1 MELINP
7 QNPVKKLERWGFY
20 AYGLGSEPFV
30 GVVMAVCAPV
40 MLQGLSA
47 DISVDDIT
55 GQPCKGLDD
64 QSNCSFYIGSL
75 KLNPISFALYVTVV
89 SVIIQAIVFIGLS
102 SLADY
107 GNNRKPFML
116 ISGTICAISCI
127 AYLGVVNENYY
138 GLAAIITI
146 IANVTFGASY
156 VFYYAYLPTLTQN
169 DKQIIDAKL
178 KGADPE
184 EITALSERIGNRISS
199 LGFAWG
205 YLGVLVTLGITAGIN
220 SAMPDSDYV
229 VQISAAING
238 AWYLIFIA
246 ITWKWLASRPGPP
259 LPPGESYIFYSWK
272 SVFKTF
278 REASRLSQ
286 VFLVLF
292 SWLILSDGISTVAYV
307 SILFAKTELHFTT
320 FETFILAFLAPLA
333 AGIGC
338 ILWLQLQRIFKLRT
352 RTMVIIVNTLYLV
365 IPIVGIASIYSSS
378 VLSKKYELYIL
389 GTYHGFLI
397 GALQSYY
404 RTMFSEILPEGKE
417 NQFFGLYQITDKGS
431 SWIGPLIVGA
441 LTESTRQFRY
451 AFYVLLGSFLI
462 PFFINFLIDVKKGKS
477 QAREYSQEYITYDDG
492 DDCNNIELDPYN
504 HKTKLTH

>member
-7 QNPVKKLERWGFY
+7 QNPVKKIEIWGFY

-47 DISVDDIT
+47 DISVDDVT
-55 GQPCKGLDD
+55 GQPCKGLDN

-89 SVIIQAIVFIGLS
+89 SVVIQAIVFIGLS

-178 KGADPE
+178 NDVDPD
-184 EITALSERIGNRISS
+184 EIAILSERIGNRISS

-220 SAMPDSDYV
+220 SAMPDSNYV
-229 VQISAAING
+229 VQISAAVNG

-246 ITWKWLASRPGPP
+246 VTWKWLASRPGPP
-259 LPPGESYIFYSWK
+259 LPSGESYLLYSWK

-278 REASRLSQ
+278 REASKLSQ
-286 VFLVLF
+286 VFLVAFQL
-292 SWLILSDGISTVAYV
+292 
-307 SILFAKTELHFTT
+307 LHFTT

-338 ILWLQLQRIFKLRT
+338 IVWLQFQRIFKLRT

-365 IPIVGIASIYSSS
+365 IPIVGIVSIYSSS

-462 PFFINFLIDVKKGKS
+462 PFFINFLIDIKKGKS
-477 QAREYSQEYITYDDG
+477 QAKEYSQEYVTHDDG
-492 DDCNNIELDPYN
+492 DDCNNIELDPFS
-504 HKTKLTH
+504 HKRKLTH